1 MATAMCVSLA
11 GCGNQSATGTAT
23 ASGTDNA
30 EAAGEEPYEATVMY
44 WAANDARDV
53 QHVEDAI
60 NELSIP
66 AINVEIH
73 LQPVTIGTYMQ
84 QIQMVLSSD
93 SDLDIVPLFGTNA
106 GSYIDAGYLVDMIPS
121 DRISLRLS
129 DRKILTVERLA
140 ISFGEFPPCMREA
153 HRSDMW

>member
-1 MATAMCVSLA
+1 MKKKIVGIVMATAMCVSLA

-66 AINVEIH
+66 RNQCGNTFTACDYRN
-73 LQPVTIGTYMQ
+73 LYAA
-84 QIQMVLSSD
+84 D
-93 SDLDIVPLFGTNA
+93 SDGFV
-106 GSYIDAGYLVDMIPS
+106 
-121 DRISLRLS
+121 LRQ
-129 DRKILTVERLA
+129 
-140 ISFGEFPPCMREA
+140 
-153 HRSDMW
+153 

>member
-1 MATAMCVSLA
+1 MKKKIVGIVMATAMCVSLA

-60 NELSIP
+60 NDCLSP
-66 AINVEIH
+66 
-73 LQPVTIGTYMQ
+73 QSMWK
-84 QIQMVLSSD
+84 
-93 SDLDIVPLFGTNA
+93 
-106 GSYIDAGYLVDMIPS
+106 YIY
-121 DRISLRLS
+121 SL
-129 DRKILTVERLA
+129 
-140 ISFGEFPPCMREA
+140 
-153 HRSDMW
+153 